1 LASDE
6 ARGAMKVASV
16 AAFPVAYPEPNDD
29 GATRSL
35 CLVRLESDDGA
46 VGWGEACTLWP
57 EASLAT
63 AELVRGLADLVI
75 GSDPAEVGETWE
87 RLRSHT
93 WWYGDGGLACFAIAA
108 LDIALWDLRGKA
120 LGLPLVEMLGGAC
133 RGRLPALAS
142 GHATLGD
149 LDALVAET
157 ASWVPGRAQGV
168 KVGFGKR
175 GEANLGFEYDR
186 DVAYVAGLRQALGP
200 GPKIMVDCGVK
211 VRWTPEQAI
220 ERTLAFEEHGLDW
233 IEEPLGHDDPAG
245 YAALR
250 QAVATRIAYGER
262 EWNLRGL
269 AGVIDSGTC
278 DVVGIDPGRAEG
290 ISGFVAA
297 CHLAERAGVTT
308 NAHAW
313 TSGIVLAASLAV
325 SWTMPSCELLE
336 VQPFVNPMVGDLIVG
351 GAPQPSDGWWP
362 RPHGHG
368 LGIEVDESV
377 VAAYALTR

>member
-1 LASDE
+1 M
-6 ARGAMKVASV
+6 RVTSV

-35 CLVRLESDDGA
+35 CLVRVETDAGA

-57 EASLAT
+57 EASRAT
-63 AELVRGLADLVI
+63 AELVRGLADLVV
-75 GSDPAEVGETWE
+75 GTDPVEVGATWE
-87 RLRSHT
+87 RLRAHT

-120 LGLPLVEMLGGAC
+120 LGESLLEMLGGAS
-133 RGRLPALAS
+133 RERLPALAS
-142 GHATLGD
+142 GHATVAD

-157 ASWVPGRAQGV
+157 ASWVPGRACGV

-175 GEANLGFEYDR
+175 GEANLGFDHDR
-186 DVAYVAGLRQALGP
+186 DVAFVAGLREALGP
-200 GPKIMVDCGVK
+200 EPSIMVDCGVK

-220 ERTLAFEEHGLDW
+220 ERTQAFEAHGLAW

-250 QAVATRIAYGER
+250 EAVTTRIAYGER

-269 AGVIDSGTC
+269 ARVIDSGTC
-278 DVVGIDPGRAEG
+278 DVLGVDPGRAEG

-297 CHLAERAGVTT
+297 CHLAERRGVAT

-325 SWTMPSCELLE
+325 SWAMASCELME
-336 VQPFVNPMVGDLIVG
+336 VQPFLNPMVGELTT
-351 GAPQPSDGWWP
+351 APQPTDGWWP
-362 RPHGHG
+362 RPQGPG

-377 VAAYALTR
+377 VEAARLDR